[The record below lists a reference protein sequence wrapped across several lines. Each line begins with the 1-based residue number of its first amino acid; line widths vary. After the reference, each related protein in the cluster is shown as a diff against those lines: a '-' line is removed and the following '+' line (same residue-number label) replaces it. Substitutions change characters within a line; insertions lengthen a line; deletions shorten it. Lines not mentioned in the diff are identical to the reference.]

1 MKFLCMACEEAMSFE
16 DAAGPD
22 EGSVTVVF
30 RCKDCGAGVALLTNP
45 GETRLVQALGVKIG
59 GRTVEPQPFEAAD
72 ALLGTSGAIPWTP
85 QAEERLTRVP
95 EFVRP
100 MARAAI
106 ERSALADGAT
116 EVTEEHV
123 LAAGHSPGPGA

>member
-30 RCKDCGAGVALLTNP
+30 RCKHCGAGVALLTNP
-45 GETRLVQALGVKIG
+45 GETRLLQALDVKVG
-59 GRTVEPQPFEAAD
+59 GRTVEPRPFAAAV
-72 ALLGTSGAIPWTP
+72 ALLGTSGALSWTP
-85 QAEERLTRVP
+85 QAEARLTRVP

-106 ERSALADGAT
+106 ERAALADEAT
-116 EVTEEHV
+116 EVTAEHV
-123 LAAGHSPGPGA
+123 AAAGHSLKPGA